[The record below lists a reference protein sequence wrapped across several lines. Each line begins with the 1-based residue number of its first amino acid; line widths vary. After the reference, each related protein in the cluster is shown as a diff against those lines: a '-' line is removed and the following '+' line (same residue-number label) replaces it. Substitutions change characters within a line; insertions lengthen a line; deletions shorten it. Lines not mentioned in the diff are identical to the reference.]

1 MSREELIQYTVEHI
15 QKLPEE
21 KIKEISDFAEFLLSK
36 IEDKVLVEDIQKLA
50 VRSKSYNFLEQE
62 DELYTVNDLKE
73 RYH

>member
-36 IEDKVLVEDIQKLA
+36 IEDKVLVEGIQKLSA
-50 VRSKSYNFLEQE
+50 RSKSYNFLEQE
-62 DELYTVNDLKE
+62 EELYTVNDLKE

>member
-1 MSREELIQYTVEHI
+1 MSRQELIQYTVEHI

-21 KIKEISDFAEFLLSK
+21 KIKEVADFAEFLLSK
-36 IEDKVLVEDIQKLA
+36 IEDKVLIEGIQKLA
-50 VRSKSYNFLEQE
+50 ARSKSYTFLEQE